1 MSPVIERLAELRS
14 HLDHLAKLAPRVPG
28 AEALRTDMSLR
39 NDVLFSLFMASQLVI
54 DIAAELSARSGR
66 RFADYTGAIRNLE
79 LDRRFPAELV
89 RRLEK
94 IPGFRNVIV
103 HEYVVLDLDLAV
115 TALHDLEVL
124 EKFVSLVAIAEA
136 APLAE

>member
-14 HLDHLAKLAPRVPG
+14 HLDHLAKLVPRVPG

-94 IPGFRNVIV
+94 IPDFRNVIV

>member
-14 HLDHLAKLAPRVPG
+14 HLDHLASLAPRVPD

-66 RFADYTGAIRNLE
+66 RFADYTEAIRNLA
-79 LDRRFPAELV
+79 LDPRFPVELV
-89 RRLEK
+89 RRLAT

-103 HEYVVLDLDLAV
+103 HEYIVLDLDLTVA
-115 TALHDLEVL
+115 ALHDLEAL
-124 EKFVSLVAIAEA
+124 ERFVSLVATAEA
-136 APLAE
+136 ARLAE